1 RGRDMPPPVLL
12 PRSETIFGLVDGV
25 DETILA
31 LTSRFW
37 PGPLTIIADAQPS
50 LDWDLG
56 DTHGTVAVRMPDD
69 EYALSLLSR
78 TGPLA
83 VSSANISGRPAAT
96 TADEAQE
103 MLGDDVDIYV
113 DGGARESGMSS
124 TIIDLSGDVPR
135 IARRGPISA
144 EQLREIVP
152 ELIDLDGC
160 VRAYLFILLVT
171 ALVAYL
177 LTPMVKRVAERG
189 RIFSPLRER
198 DVHSVPTRRLG
209 GVAMFGGLLVGL
221 VFASQTPFLQ
231 RIFVDT
237 GPIIGVAGAAG
248 LLCLLGVV
256 DDIWDLH
263 WMAKLAGQA
272 LAAGFMAIKGVALL
286 SIPF

>member
-1 RGRDMPPPVLL
+1 MSRRFDVSQAEIRDLVFDECARVADTGNLLVIPTDTVYGIAADAFSAAAVAALLAAKGRGRDMPPPVLL

-69 EYALSLLSR
+69 ESALALLGR

-83 VSSANISGRPAAT
+83 VSSANISGQPAAQ

-113 DGGARESGMSS
+113 DGGVRDSGMSS

-135 IARRGPISA
+135 ILRRGPITA
-144 EQLREIVP
+144 EELREIVP
-152 ELIDLDGC
+152 ELIDLDG
-160 VRAYLFILLVT
+160 
-171 ALVAYL
+171 
-177 LTPMVKRVAERG
+177 
-189 RIFSPLRER
+189 
-198 DVHSVPTRRLG
+198 
-209 GVAMFGGLLVGL
+209 
-221 VFASQTPFLQ
+221 
-231 RIFVDT
+231 
-237 GPIIGVAGAAG
+237 
-248 LLCLLGVV
+248 
-256 DDIWDLH
+256 
-263 WMAKLAGQA
+263 
-272 LAAGFMAIKGVALL
+272 
-286 SIPF
+286 

>member
-1 RGRDMPPPVLL
+1 MSRRFDVSQAEIRDLVFDECARVADTGNLLVIPTDTVYGIAADAFSAAAVAALLAANGRGRDMPPPVLV

-124 TIIDLSGDVPR
+124 AIIDLSGDHPR
-135 IARRGPISA
+135 IARRGPITA

-152 ELIDLDGC
+152 ELIDLDG
-160 VRAYLFILLVT
+160 
-171 ALVAYL
+171 
-177 LTPMVKRVAERG
+177 
-189 RIFSPLRER
+189 
-198 DVHSVPTRRLG
+198 
-209 GVAMFGGLLVGL
+209 
-221 VFASQTPFLQ
+221 
-231 RIFVDT
+231 
-237 GPIIGVAGAAG
+237 
-248 LLCLLGVV
+248 
-256 DDIWDLH
+256 
-263 WMAKLAGQA
+263 
-272 LAAGFMAIKGVALL
+272 
-286 SIPF
+286 